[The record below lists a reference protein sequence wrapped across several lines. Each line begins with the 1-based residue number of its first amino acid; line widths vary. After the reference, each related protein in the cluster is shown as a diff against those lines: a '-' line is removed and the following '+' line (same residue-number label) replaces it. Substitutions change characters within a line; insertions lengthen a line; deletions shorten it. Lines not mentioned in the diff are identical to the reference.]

1 MFSIC
6 CQNQPY
12 QILYWDSLPK
22 IYLYMVYFVF
32 VYLTLDY
39 IKDIIC
45 FIKDMVFKTMY
56 KFGLEVEMNKD
67 ELKNA
72 LFDPLNESDII
83 LV

>member
-1 MFSIC
+1 
-6 CQNQPY
+6 
-12 QILYWDSLPK
+12 
-22 IYLYMVYFVF
+22 MVYFVF

>member
-1 MFSIC
+1 
-6 CQNQPY
+6 
-12 QILYWDSLPK
+12 
-22 IYLYMVYFVF
+22 MVYFVF

-45 FIKDMVFKTMY
+45 FIKDIVFKTMY

-67 ELKNA
+67 ELINA